1 MKIYLTTNRNTYN
14 AIGEYN
20 PKTKVVTV
28 LKDSKVKDKISES
41 TTFKFGKKN
50 TNLRNTV
57 VKDGILVKNTT
68 FKSLSSAASFITG
81 RSCNGLRS
89 WKTKDGKY
97 IGDVI

>member
-14 AIGEYN
+14 AIGDYN

-28 LKDSKVKDKISES
+28 FKDSKIKDKISES
-41 TTFKFGKKN
+41 TTFQYGKKN
-50 TNLRNTV
+50 TNLRNTA
-57 VKDGILVKNTT
+57 VKDGVLVKNIT
-68 FKSLSSAASFITG
+68 FKSLSSAACFITG
-81 RSCNGLRS
+81 RSCNGLRL